1 MSLLLPMLLFL
12 GFYPGQN
19 TQEQNGNLSP
29 PLITALPG
37 SLVPPKQPVTIL
49 CRGPKQAE
57 AYRITRVGSPEPQE
71 REANTVAF
79 PELSPDLVGPYHCS
93 YKIGEDWSPLSNLL
107 YLVMTEAY
115 EKPSL
120 SSMTGTVVASG
131 ENVKLQCFSKVNFE
145 AFILIKNNG
154 SHTFQE
160 QSSTPQDRGAQAIFL
175 LSQVSS
181 AQAGTY
187 RCCGVFNQGP
197 FLWSQPSNQVQLQV
211 KEATDP
217 DATESEHPTARPPT
231 QTSKEKRLGLLIGAP
246 VASGLLLLVLL
257 LLVCC
262 CRKARNNA
270 ASKERRPEEAGPTEG
285 QSPCLPQASEAPDP
299 QEVTYCQL
307 TCSVPQRGTA
317 GSPSLVPRQTQTS
330 EYATLALR

>member
-160 QSSTPQDRGAQAIFL
+160 QSSTPQGRGAQAIFL

-270 ASKERRPEEAGPTEG
+270 ASKERRPEAAGPTEG
-285 QSPCLPQASEAPDP
+285 QASEAPDP

>member
-1 MSLLLPMLLFL
+1 MPTCPPPQITKLPF
-12 GFYPGQN
+12 F
-19 TQEQNGNLSP
+19 S
-29 PLITALPG
+29 
-37 SLVPPKQPVTIL
+37 
-49 CRGPKQAE
+49 
-57 AYRITRVGSPEPQE
+57 
-71 REANTVAF
+71 
-79 PELSPDLVGPYHCS
+79 
-93 YKIGEDWSPLSNLL
+93 
-107 YLVMTEAY
+107 EAY

-211 KEATDP
+211 KGE
-217 DATESEHPTARPPT
+217 DAWP
-231 QTSKEKRLGLLIGAP
+231 ICP
-246 VASGLLLLVLL
+246 VASPGSCHRPLQAALGGGRQRMGRWYQHLLRREAVRPAPPRPPSALLPHTIAFQKLMVL
-257 LLVCC
+257 
-262 CRKARNNA
+262 
-270 ASKERRPEEAGPTEG
+270 RRRTFRV
-285 QSPCLPQASEAPDP
+285 QK
-299 QEVTYCQL
+299 QE
-307 TCSVPQRGTA
+307 P
-317 GSPSLVPRQTQTS
+317 
-330 EYATLALR
+330 